1 MIEGTVLP
9 TGPTT
14 HGWTAVDFAAT
25 PTASAPITWGQR
37 ALWMAILRKPDYQP
51 KINLRRVV
59 AVPRRAPADVL
70 RAVGALLTRHSSLRT
85 RLRTVDGELRQVV
98 ADRGSQPVLLV
109 PADTTADGVPT
120 DIRAADGVRAD
131 TRAADVTRVADETAA
146 TLASTAFDHAEEL
159 PQRIA
164 LILVAGRV
172 RQVVIVFSHTTVDFR
187 AAELVLRD
195 LRLLL
200 LRGSIDTPAGLQ
212 SVDVAHR
219 EHDTAHRRRG
229 ERAVTHW
236 VAGYGRLPR
245 ETLPPVGPPH
255 SPRFRRG
262 VLVSAAADTAVRMI
276 ANRHQVTSSTV
287 ILAATSLVLA
297 KWSGNDVVGVYT
309 MVSNRSLP
317 GYDEAIAKLNQLG
330 MVVVDLADR
339 PAFADL
345 LPRVWSAAMNAYR
358 SAYYDPAD
366 MRTAFEAAG
375 YPYATG
381 INAHCYL
388 NDIRL
393 TTDADLFGH
402 DTTPARVR
410 AALAGSSFDW
420 TESFDAFT
428 WRTRIEIVDRP
439 GGLGLA
445 LTADT
450 THLPPDRA
458 ERFLRDLDRLLV
470 EAAFHDVP
478 WPWL

>member
-9 TGPTT
+9 TDPTT
-14 HGWTAVDFAAT
+14 HGWTAVDFTAAPT
-25 PTASAPITWGQR
+25 PSAPITWGQR
-37 ALWMAILRKPDYQP
+37 ALWMAILRKPEYQP
-51 KINLRRVV
+51 NINLRRVV
-59 AVPRRAPADVL
+59 TVPRRAPADVL
-70 RAVGALLTRHSSLRT
+70 RAIGALLTRHSSLRT
-85 RLRTVDGELRQVV
+85 RLRTVDGDLRQDVV
-98 ADRGSQPVLLV
+98 DNGTHPVLLV
-109 PADTTADGVPT
+109 PADVTADGVPV
-120 DIRAADGVRAD
+120 DVG
-131 TRAADVTRVADETAA
+131 AADVARVADETAA
-146 TLASTAFDHAEEL
+146 RLASTAFDHAEEL

-164 LILVAGRV
+164 LVLVAGRV

-200 LRGSIDTPAGLQ
+200 LRGAIDSPAGLQ
-212 SVDVAHR
+212 SVDVARR
-219 EHDTAHRRRG
+219 EHDAGARRRG
-229 ERAVTHW
+229 ERAVARW
-236 VAGYGRLPR
+236 VDGYGRLPR
-245 ETLPPVGPPH
+245 ETLPEVGPPL

-297 KWSGNDVVGVYT
+297 TWSGNDVVGVYT

-339 PAFADL
+339 PTFADL

-393 TTDADLFGH
+393 ATDADLFGH
-402 DTTPARVR
+402 DTSPARVR
-410 AALAGSSFDW
+410 AALAESSFNW
-420 TESFDAFT
+420 AESFDAFT
-428 WRTRIEIVDRP
+428 WRTRLEIVDRP

-450 THLPPDRA
+450 AHLPPDRA
-458 ERFLRDLDRLLV
+458 ERLLRDLDRLLV
-470 EAAFHDVP
+470 EAALHDVP
-478 WPWL
+478 WPWR